1 MTNMSDPTLIKGS
14 QIGGH
19 GGSGNGGGGIHRRM
33 NAIKGAVG
41 GHNQANHTGHHGGT
55 YRLGHAPPDK
65 IGKLTIK
72 WKPLLKKT
80 YLMSMHLMH

>member
-1 MTNMSDPTLIKGS
+1 
-14 QIGGH
+14 
-19 GGSGNGGGGIHRRM
+19 M

-65 IGKLTIK
+65 IGKLTK
-72 WKPLLKKT
+72 SGVPLLT
-80 YLMSMHLMH
+80 YLMFIHALDALELVHSEYQHLN